1 MPKLFED
8 HAYRAQFK
16 KLVMSPIQSKK
27 KMISLLRVRDVADAY
42 PAFRTWSPNLIPDI
56 TFCLWC
62 YRTHINF
69 YSRQCLFFKYNENTV
84 NEIPNS
90 TEYSDDITIG
100 IDDFTFIYS
109 FSALCGTGNKVLQLY
124 VSNKA
129 CQTNTLF
136 IYICMSH
143 FTIKRKDI
151 D

>member
-1 MPKLFED
+1 
-8 HAYRAQFK
+8 
-16 KLVMSPIQSKK
+16 
-27 KMISLLRVRDVADAY
+27 MI
-42 PAFRTWSPNLIPDI
+42 SPNLIPDI
-56 TFCLWC
+56 TFLKNLLIRLWC

-124 VSNKA
+124 VSNEA

>member
-1 MPKLFED
+1 
-8 HAYRAQFK
+8 
-16 KLVMSPIQSKK
+16 MSQMLIQLLEHDDISKPNTWYHFLK
-27 KMISLLRVRDVADAY
+27 NLLIRLR
-42 PAFRTWSPNLIPDI
+42 
-56 TFCLWC
+56 C

>member
-1 MPKLFED
+1 MS
-8 HAYRAQFK
+8 YRNSFVIVK
-16 KLVMSPIQSKK
+16 PEG
-27 KMISLLRVRDVADAY
+27 RD
-42 PAFRTWSPNLIPDI
+42 RN
-56 TFCLWC
+56 
-62 YRTHINF
+62 NF
-69 YSRQCLFFKYNENTV
+69 QGS
-84 NEIPNS
+84 IPNS
-90 TEYSDDITIG
+90 TEYSDDITIEIG
-100 IDDFTFIYS
+100 LDDFTFIYS